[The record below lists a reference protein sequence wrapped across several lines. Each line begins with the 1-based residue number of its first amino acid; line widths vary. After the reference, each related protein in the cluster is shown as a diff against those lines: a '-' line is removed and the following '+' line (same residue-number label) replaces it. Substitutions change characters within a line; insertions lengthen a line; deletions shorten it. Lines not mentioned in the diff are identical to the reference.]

1 MTKKDKTAIA
11 KMYADRL
18 QNVGDKVTFGNNTNK
33 ANMVTIEKLV
43 GGCMVTSNYLF
54 TEEEESTLGVVDIVL
69 KSINYYKQVEEA
81 SKNIKQE
88 CLI

>member
-18 QNVGDKVTFGNNTNK
+18 QNVGDKVSFGNNTNK

-81 SKNIKQE
+81 SKNNKQNA
-88 CLI
+88 